1 MVEDI
6 EDYLDKNHLE
16 VSKFVI
22 SSTDFD
28 KLDEVQKRAG
38 EIVDLVPLRPMN
50 YCLECIPEGVD
61 KGLGLTKLCEYLGI
75 SLTEVMVIGD
85 SDNDLEMIEIAGTK
99 IAMGN
104 AYDCVKTIADHIVST
119 NDEDGVAEAIERFAL
134 SKNKASRCPWRFV
147 FLKKYCVQIIG
158 QNNGLVLFLIVCR
171 ID

>member
-1 MVEDI
+1 MCLYKKTFPEMPTAGWADEYVRQFKEQQIVVEDI

-134 SKNKASRCPWRFV
+134 
-147 FLKKYCVQIIG
+147 
-158 QNNGLVLFLIVCR
+158 
-171 ID
+171 